1 MDGRGT
7 RDQGLGGRGLDGLEL
22 DSGQLGL
29 GDMDP
34 EAFRRNGYRVIDW
47 IADYLEHGERHPVLS
62 RARPGE
68 LRAALPSVPPEEP
81 EPIAAMLDDF
91 ERLVVPGITHWNH
104 PGFFAYFAITGSGP
118 GILGE
123 LLASALNVNAMLWR
137 TSPAATELE
146 DVALDWLR
154 QLLGLPPQ
162 FEGTINDTASSS
174 SLYALTAARE
184 AVVGLEARTRGLA
197 GGPRLRAYTSR
208 EAHSSVEK
216 AGIVL
221 GIGQQGVRAIGTDD
235 AMRMDPG
242 ALEWA
247 IREDIDDGWRPFVVT
262 ATVGT
267 TSTTSVDPVPAIA
280 DICERHGLWLHV
292 DGAYGGIAAIVPEL
306 RSVLDGCG
314 RADSIVVNPHKWLF
328 TPIDCSVLYC
338 RRPEVL
344 RRAFSLVPEYLRTSD
359 TGVRNLNDYGTA
371 LGRRFRALKLWMVL
385 RYFGRRGLVDRLREH
400 VRLARL
406 LAEWIDAAPDWE
418 RLAPV
423 PFSTVV
429 FRYAPR
435 QGARRAPSPEDDER
449 LETFNERLLEVLNAS
464 GEVFLSHTKVRGVYA
479 LRAAIGN
486 LRTEERHVARLWQ
499 LLQEHPPEPTGVTA

>member
-1 MDGRGT
+1 MDEHA
-7 RDQGLGGRGLDGLEL
+7 LDA
-22 DSGQLGL
+22 GQLGL

-34 EAFRRNGYRVIDW
+34 EAFRRHGHRVVDW
-47 IADYLEHGERHPVLS
+47 IADYLATGERYPVLS
-62 RARPGE
+62 HARPGE
-68 LRAALPSVPPEEP
+68 LRAALPSAPPEEP
-81 EPIAAMLDDF
+81 EPVEAMLADF
-91 ERLVVPGITHWNH
+91 ERLVIPGVTHWNQ

-123 LLASALNVNAMLWR
+123 MLAAALNVNAMLWR

-154 QLLGLPPQ
+154 QLLGLPTD
-162 FEGTINDTASSS
+162 FEGVINDTASSS
-174 SLYALTAARE
+174 SLYALAAARE
-184 AVVGLEARTRGLA
+184 AVPGLDARVRGLA

-208 EAHSSVEK
+208 ETHSSVEK

-221 GIGQQGVRAIGTDD
+221 GIGQEGVRAIETDD
-235 AMRMDPG
+235 HFRLDPR
-242 ALEWA
+242 ALERA
-247 IREDIDDGWRPFVVT
+247 IREDVAAGWRPFVVT

-267 TSTTSVDPVPAIA
+267 TSTTSVDPVPRIA

-306 RSVLDGCG
+306 RHVLDGCE

-344 RRAFSLVPEYLRTSD
+344 RRAFSLIPEYLRVGDS
-359 TGVRNLNDYGTA
+359 GVRNLNDYGTA
-371 LGRRFRALKLWMVL
+371 LGRRFRALKLWLVL
-385 RYFGRRGLVDRLREH
+385 RYFGRRGLVERIREH
-400 VRLARL
+400 VRLAGL
-406 LAEWIDAAPDWE
+406 LAEWIDAAPDFE

-429 FRYAPR
+429 FRYAPPELR
-435 QGARRAPSPEDDER
+435 DDPVGTRAGAPLLDA
-449 LETFNERLLEVLNAS
+449 LNERLLETLNAG
-464 GEVFLSHTKVRGVYA
+464 GEVFLSHTKVRGAYA

-486 LRTEERHVARLWQ
+486 LRTEERHVARLWE
-499 LLQEHPPEPTGVTA
+499 LLREHARKTAAATV